1 MSWMYQTKKDG
12 TCKPMIIW
20 SITFATGPQL
30 ISQTMSRESYMKRI
44 KTLIRE
50 YVMDHYKHFGFYPMD
65 VEVDDVLYTYE
76 HYMRILS
83 MPVN

>member
-1 MSWMYQTKKDG
+1 
-12 TCKPMIIW
+12 
-20 SITFATGPQL
+20 
-30 ISQTMSRESYMKRI
+30 MKRI
-44 KTLIRE
+44 KNLIRE

-83 MPVN
+83 MPIK